1 MPTRKPSQTL
11 IRTITG
17 IILIILF
24 AACMWASRY
33 TAVLF
38 FTAFG
43 CIACV
48 ELANALHAMLI
59 RSSPWPACILLVLLS
74 AAVEM
79 AYRMVD
85 HRAEHHCD
93 RGADLRTFLAC

>member
-17 IILIILF
+17 TILIILF

-48 ELANALHAMLI
+48 ELETLAL
-59 RSSPWPACILLVLLS
+59 
-74 AAVEM
+74 
-79 AYRMVD
+79 Y
-85 HRAEHHCD
+85 
-93 RGADLRTFLAC
+93 FLE